1 MPEEPSNTQDRARGS
16 AVQRE
21 EVRQLGRSREVFL
34 EEASRK
40 VFLVEA
46 SREVFLVEEA
56 QPQEVLARL

>member
-21 EVRQLGRSREVFL
+21 KVRQLGRSKEVFL
-34 EEASRK
+34 E
-40 VFLVEA
+40 EA